1 MRRART
7 FPIIAAVLVSD
18 RRRQLNMLN
27 GRSLPFRVQAA
38 GFVLIILCIVLTG
51 AVVFTVSTQ
60 VGRFVPFNST
70 AQPAFLL
77 ISWFVWVILLVA
89 LAGSIDPES
98 ARAVNEPTD
107 AAVLSSFEVLRR
119 HLIWSRLLIPMMAR
133 VLGMSLFSCLA
144 FGPWLASSDAGVEM
158 LPIAFAVLLCTIVGG
173 NCIGMAAT
181 LLLTRWGKASTFSVR
196 HIIMTPILAM
206 LLGTWL
212 GPSVR
217 QFSETR
223 NVVESGYTVLAEI
236 IASSRPDWWEDLFQ
250 TSPVAVITYCIVLTG
265 LSILLLGGVA
275 LSLLKGTESQAGF
288 KVNDDQQ
295 ASPHVSL
302 AMSKM
307 FKNITLRRSMAFRVL
322 ASVIIKDIVACF
334 RQDRL
339 ALRKAYLTFLG
350 GLALLGSGIG
360 ASLSLDGRA
369 VLDAPLIL
377 SGALITAFMVLA
389 ADGSVQISSIEAE
402 RNNWQML
409 CLMPLATSH
418 LRATKICSFAM
429 VTIIISMPGVV
440 GIALLTSGQTSQM
453 WILLAI
459 STSISLLA
467 GLSSVLTQVLSPLTE
482 VNSMRVIERSPVA
495 DLVQPILISSGAA
508 VVISGVAL
516 IPSPALQGLVG
527 LVPLALTVVF
537 VVTLFFKNNREDVK
551 VYV

>member
-1 MRRART
+1 MRRIRK

-27 GRSLPFRVQAA
+27 GRSLPFRVQIA
-38 GFVLIILCIVLTG
+38 GVVLIILCIVLAG

-60 VGRFVPFNST
+60 VGRFAPLNST
-70 AQPAFLL
+70 TQPTFLL

-144 FGPWLASSDAGVEM
+144 FGPWLASSNAGVEM
-158 LPIAFAVLLCTIVGG
+158 LPIVFAVLLSTIVGG

-181 LLLTRWGKASTFSVR
+181 LLLTRWGKASTISVR

-223 NVVESGYTVLAEI
+223 NIVESGYTVLAEI

-250 TSPVAVITYCIVLTG
+250 TSPVAVTTYCIVLTG

-275 LSLLKGTESQAGF
+275 LSLLKGPESQAGF
-288 KVNDDQQ
+288 KVDDDQR
-295 ASPHVSL
+295 ASSHVSL

-307 FKNITLRRSMAFRVL
+307 FKNIALRRSMAFRVL
-322 ASVIIKDIVACF
+322 ASVITKDVLACF

-360 ASLSLDGRA
+360 AYLSLDGRA

-377 SGALITAFMVLA
+377 SGTLITAFMVLA

-409 CLMPLATSH
+409 CLMPLTTRH

-440 GIALLTSGQTSQM
+440 GIVLLTSGQTSQM

-482 VNSMRVIERSPVA
+482 ANSMRVIERSPVA

-508 VVISGVAL
+508 VVISCVAL
-516 IPSPALQGLVG
+516 MPSPALQGLVG